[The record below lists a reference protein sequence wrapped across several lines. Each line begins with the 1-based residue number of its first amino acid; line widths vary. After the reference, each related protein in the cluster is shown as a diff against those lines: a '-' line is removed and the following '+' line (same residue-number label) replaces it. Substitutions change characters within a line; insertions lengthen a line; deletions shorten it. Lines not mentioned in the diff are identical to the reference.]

1 MEEPGNTMQ
10 KIDFPLS
17 EVVAEAAH
25 PFRTL
30 AIQQGKEFVCHIP
43 PMLSLNGN
51 DKAIQQLVAI
61 LLDNALKYSP
71 YGGTIALNLIKQNK
85 VVHLSV
91 FNTAATEIKRES
103 LGRVFDR
110 FYRTDASRSSETGGH
125 GIGLS
130 IAKAVVTAHGG
141 KIQAG
146 TQDGRSFQITV
157 VLPV

>member
-1 MEEPGNTMQ
+1 
-10 KIDFPLS
+10 
-17 EVVAEAAH
+17 
-25 PFRTL
+25 
-30 AIQQGKEFVCHIP
+30 
-43 PMLSLNGN
+43 MLSLNGN

-110 FYRTDASRSSETGGH
+110 FYRTDASRSSETGG
-125 GIGLS
+125 
-130 IAKAVVTAHGG
+130 TALGC
-141 KIQAG
+141 
-146 TQDGRSFQITV
+146 
-157 VLPV
+157 P